1 MSPFRRF
8 TPSTM
13 NTNDMS
19 RELREN
25 AHQQMLREHAERKL
39 QRREDHHKRKHERT
53 PIPITLV

>member
-1 MSPFRRF
+1 
-8 TPSTM
+8 M
-13 NTNDMS
+13 NPNDLS

-25 AHQQMLREHAERKL
+25 AHQQMLREHAERKI